1 MHQLDKLAQD
11 WVEGRLRWMKTDA
24 SKFDAKS
31 SWFSYVTTRDDD
43 MLDRMG
49 YSKSVKAARQ

>member
-1 MHQLDKLAQD
+1 MHSLDQYAQD

-24 SKFDAKS
+24 SRFDAKS
-31 SWFSYVTTRDDD
+31 SWFSYVATRDDV

-49 YSKSVKAARQ
+49 YSKLVKTVRL